1 MNQDLLKSHFMII
14 KNSVNRGSAKEIS
27 NLLYKD
33 SLRSYNRDDQVPT
46 AHSVYNPNFGLNVL
60 CNNCL
65 EVGKY
70 VEENVFPTY
79 CYARQYEYGS
89 ILKRHTDRMACEI
102 SLTVHLDGDKEWP
115 MWVETPDGEKVSVEL
130 ESGDALL
137 YLGCV
142 IPHWRDAYNG
152 NRYSQLFLHYVRSN
166 GVCSGAFFDKKQDTV
181 DRSLLQQE
189 YQSLLK

>member
-1 MNQDLLKSHFMII
+1 MNQNLLNNYCMVI
-14 KNSVNRGSAKEIS
+14 KNFVGNESAKEMS
-27 NLLYKD
+27 DLLYKD
-33 SLRSYNRDDQVPT
+33 SLKSYNRDDQVPT
-46 AHSVYNPNFGLNVL
+46 AHSVQNPNFGLIVL
-60 CNNCL
+60 CNKCL

-70 VEENVFPTY
+70 VEENVLPTY
-79 CYARQYEYGS
+79 CYARQYEHGS
-89 ILKRHTDRMACEI
+89 ILKRHTDRTACEI

-115 MWVETPDGEKVSVEL
+115 IWVETPDGENVSVEL

-166 GVCSGAFFDKKQDTV
+166 GICSGAFFDKKKDKV